1 MKKIIFDVDDT
12 LWSLNKKVCMNLN
25 IPYEK
30 IITFSVYENPLLT
43 KNEKKKMLNAYGNPE
58 LFKDILWFDGIKRI
72 NQLNDVDIYI
82 NSNSVN
88 EECTKCKYK
97 QLTSIL
103 KIPSNHILI
112 NTIDIK
118 NENVTKKD
126 IDKDAYIFVDDSPHN
141 VSLSNAKYNIMIKTP
156 WNQSASAK
164 QLIKNKNVIFCEN
177 LNEVIDVI
185 EHLIS
190 EENVKDIS

>member
-12 LWSLNKKVCMNLN
+12 LWSLNKKVCMKLN

-30 IITFSVYENPLLT
+30 IITFSVYENQLLT
-43 KNEKKKMLNAYGNPE
+43 KNEKKKMLKAYGDPE
-58 LFKDILWFDGIKRI
+58 LFKNISWFNGIKRI
-72 NQLNDVDIYI
+72 NQLKDVDIYI

-88 EECTKCKYK
+88 EECTKYKYE
-97 QLTSIL
+97 QLKVIL

-112 NTIDIK
+112 NTIGIK
-118 NENVTKKD
+118 NENATKKD
-126 IDKDAYIFVDDSPHN
+126 IDKNAYIFVDDSPYN

-156 WNQSASAK
+156 WNQSSSAK
-164 QLIKNKNVIFCEN
+164 KLIKNKNVIFCEN

-190 EENVKDIS
+190 EETIKAIS